1 MLFTETLQLQV
12 QKTWTKM
19 PQIASKYPTLEASSL
34 QQVRRCI
41 DVGLNCVSE
50 NPKER
55 PSIGEI
61 IKQLHGSSF
70 PSSS

>member
-19 PQIASKYPTLEASSL
+19 LQIASKYPALEASSL
-34 QQVRRCI
+34 QQVIRCI
-41 DVGLNCVSE
+41 EVGLNCVSE

>member
-1 MLFTETLQLQV
+1 MLFNETMQLQV

-19 PQIASKYPTLEASSL
+19 PQIALKYPMLEASSL
-34 QQVRRCI
+34 QQIKRCI

-55 PSIGEI
+55 PSIGKIMEE
-61 IKQLHGSSF
+61 LNGSGF
-70 PSSS
+70 SSSS

>member
-1 MLFTETLQLQV
+1 MLFNETLQLQV

-19 PQIASKYPTLEASSL
+19 PQIASKYPTVEASSL
-34 QQVRRCI
+34 QQVKRCI

-55 PSIGEI
+55 PSIGKIME
-61 IKQLHGSSF
+61 QLNGNGF